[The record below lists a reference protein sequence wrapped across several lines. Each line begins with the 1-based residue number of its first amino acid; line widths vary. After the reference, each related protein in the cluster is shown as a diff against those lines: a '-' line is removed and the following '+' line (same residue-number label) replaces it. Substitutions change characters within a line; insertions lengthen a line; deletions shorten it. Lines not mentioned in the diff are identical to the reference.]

1 MYSSSEHIEKMIA
14 NLSPAVQDVF
24 LNLGQTRQVKK
35 NEYLIRA
42 GDICKHL
49 YIVESGLFRT
59 YRVIQKNDLPVE
71 ITSGFSF
78 PGDFDTSPSSLV
90 LKTPSP
96 ENIQALMDSEV
107 IAFDFTDLDHLR
119 HSTPQFNEL
128 IFLALMDYTAAIE
141 EVLHDFRVLNASER
155 YEKLLLKHPHYVQQ
169 IPLKYL
175 ASFLNMKEETL
186 SRIRRQ

>member
-14 NLSPAVQDVF
+14 NLPPAAQDVF

-78 PGDFDTSPSSLV
+78 PGDFDTSPISLV
-90 LKTPSP
+90 LKT
-96 ENIQALMDSEV
+96 
-107 IAFDFTDLDHLR
+107 R
-119 HSTPQFNEL
+119 
-128 IFLALMDYTAAIE
+128 IF
-141 EVLHDFRVLNASER
+141 
-155 YEKLLLKHPHYVQQ
+155 
-169 IPLKYL
+169 
-175 ASFLNMKEETL
+175 
-186 SRIRRQ
+186 